1 MYVGRLEVDVVMTS
15 MFMRVNAR
23 CATRCAHR
31 STVIRPTREDQLCTL
46 EQVAFCLPV
55 MIGCEASAMK
65 IKIGVAL
72 AMVLVTFARI
82 NAKTFTLNG
91 WVSDE
96 SCGTAHT
103 KTGNESCVAKCLRGG
118 ASVGHPEWL
127 PQRMVLVSDDGKTTW
142 IVENPATLITQA
154 GHHVVVDVTLSTH
167 ANSVRILRLH
177 SK

>member
-1 MYVGRLEVDVVMTS
+1 
-15 MFMRVNAR
+15 
-23 CATRCAHR
+23 
-31 STVIRPTREDQLCTL
+31 
-46 EQVAFCLPV
+46 
-55 MIGCEASAMK
+55 MK
-65 IKIGVAL
+65 IKIGVVL
-72 AMVLVTFARI
+72 AMVLVSFARI
-82 NAKTFTLNG
+82 NAKTSTLGG

-96 SCGTAHT
+96 SCGAAHI

-154 GHHVVVDVTLSTH
+154 GQHVVVDVTSGEH
-167 ANSVRILRLH
+167 ANGVRILRLR